1 MARSSIGDTR
11 LRLSAS
17 TAAQAYEELEAVRL
31 ATDPLHCGQCVRKY
45 ERLSFL
51 AEVFRTY
58 LDLVEVSY
66 DKVPT
71 PPHLRP
77 LCAEA

>member
-17 TAAQAYEELEAVRL
+17 IAAQAYEELEAVRL

-45 ERLSFL
+45 DRLSFL
-51 AEVFRTY
+51 ADVLRTY
-58 LDLVEVSY
+58 LDLVECHY
-66 DKVPT
+66 DKVPSQ
-71 PPHLRP
+71 PHLRP
-77 LCAEA
+77 LAGQA